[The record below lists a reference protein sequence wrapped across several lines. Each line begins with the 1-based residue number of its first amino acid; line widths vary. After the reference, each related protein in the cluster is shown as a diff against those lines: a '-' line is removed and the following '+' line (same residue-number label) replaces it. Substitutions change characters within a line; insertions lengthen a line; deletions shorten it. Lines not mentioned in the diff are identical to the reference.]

1 MRFLLLFLWLS
12 SAAYAEGQSPA
23 PMVCEAENNVDTCWS
38 RAIDFDETDPAQA
51 LFYYDLSCDFGHQTG
66 GCYSAGKIY
75 LHNKKLHDYPKA
87 YQRFEGVCASD
98 DVGEG
103 PYACKFLGWM
113 HMTGIGAIK
122 DHELAANFLS
132 LACLRHNELTSDSEG
147 CALLGDGLM
156 QGKFNSIIADAGK
169 IRKSERPL
177 YLAYLAYSRACQ
189 DNAEDMCAKAKAVYD
204 DGRAKDQLWMDACD
218 EYASVPEGY
227 KCKDFAVSGQNDEL
241 SVEYGYYL
249 VALFNDL
256 THFR

>member
-1 MRFLLLFLWLS
+1 MRFLFLFLWLS
-12 SAAYAEGQSPA
+12 RIAYAEGQPPA
-23 PMVCEAENNVDTCWS
+23 PMVCEVENNVDTCWS
-38 RAIDFDETDPAQA
+38 RAVDFDETDPAQA
-51 LFYYDLSCDFGHQTG
+51 LVYYELSCGFGHQTG
-66 GCYSAGKIY
+66 GCYNAGKIY

-113 HMTGIGAIK
+113 HMTGIGATK
-122 DHELAANFLS
+122 DYALAADFLS
-132 LACLRHNELTSDSEG
+132 NACFFHNELTSDAEA

-156 QGKFNSIIADAGK
+156 QGWFNSIIADTK
-169 IRKSERPL
+169 EIRKSDRQPF
-177 YLAYLAYSRACQ
+177 LAYLAYSRACQ
-189 DNAEDMCAKAKAVYD
+189 DDAEDMCAKAKAIYAE
-204 DGRAKDQLWMDACD
+204 GRVKDQMWMDACD

-227 KCKDFAVSGQNDEL
+227 KCTDFAVSGQDYEL

-256 THFR
+256 ADFR